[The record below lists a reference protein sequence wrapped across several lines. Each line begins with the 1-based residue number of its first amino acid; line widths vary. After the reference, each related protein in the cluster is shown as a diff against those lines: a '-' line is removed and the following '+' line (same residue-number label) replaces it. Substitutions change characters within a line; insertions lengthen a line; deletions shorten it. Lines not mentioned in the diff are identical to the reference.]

1 MTTSA
6 GPRGV
11 ELITIEGVELWEATS
26 AATSNQQQQA
36 PNLTKKLA
44 AGNLSAVLVTID
56 INNPSHTA
64 DPDAHPDV
72 WLVLN
77 IRNPTTASDRP
88 FPLTA
93 AQRVVAHRP
102 THTYRFIDPPEQGS
116 VAATGNNAH
125 PDIVLKLPG
134 LTPGKDEKTPFEID
148 PAAEAYF
155 EDILAQYC
163 AFEEPSSSS
172 HEAPPPSFSAATATR
187 SSGSSSAA
195 PLPSL
200 PPRGGQ
206 GEVELFDEHGKLIGH
221 LEGTLEEHPSL
232 HRDALA
238 SSRSNLDAKN
248 PVLID
253 LSGSHANAP
262 RISPL
267 SNDEV
272 AFAQAAQIRDGGD
285 GTVQTDWLIHSAQF
299 LGKTLVKGSM
309 FLGSKMTA
317 AADSYIERT
326 PSKRSGTSSPANGP
340 LYDNEKGSGF
350 TSSPTESHFPR
361 TPLGGSSGGSGVG
374 SSRYATTSTGANSR
388 SHVVNKYTSHAVS
401 ISQTTTSAILNV
413 ASNVG
418 DRVGRATGIQ
428 RKPQAD
434 GTVGPPPKGV
444 RGIINRG
451 IIAAS
456 SLLDSIEQAGETLIS
471 DSGSAASRVI
481 GHKYGADAERR
492 AGNVAL
498 AGRNVYCVYKDIMGV
513 RRRCL
518 VRVAVGSSLK
528 ARTPEGELVEVRM
541 GGNGLND
548 GPAIVEKAPYA
559 PEAQSI
565 SKKQ

>member
-1 MTTSA
+1 MTTTS

-11 ELITIEGVELWEATS
+11 ELISIEGGVELWEAS
-26 AATSNQQQQA
+26 PAAAHQEASQ

-44 AGNLSAVLVTID
+44 SGNLSALLVTID
-56 INNPSHTA
+56 VDNPSHTSEGN
-64 DPDAHPDV
+64 PDI

-77 IRNPTTASDRP
+77 IRNTATATDRP

-93 AQRVVAHRP
+93 SQRVVAHRP
-102 THTYRFIDPPEQGS
+102 THSYRFIEPPEH
-116 VAATGNNAH
+116 TN
-125 PDIVLKLPG
+125 DIILKLPG
-134 LTPGKDEKTPFEID
+134 TAPGTDEKTPFEID

-163 AFEEPSSSS
+163 AFEEPSA
-172 HEAPPPSFSAATATR
+172 EAPPPSWSAATATR
-187 SSGSSSAA
+187 STAASDSAS
-195 PLPSL
+195 LPGL

-206 GEVELFDEHGKLIGH
+206 GEIELFDEHGKLIGH
-221 LEGTLEEHPSL
+221 LEGKLEEHPSL
-232 HRDALA
+232 HRDALS
-238 SSRSNLDAKN
+238 SSRNNLDAKN

-253 LSGSHANAP
+253 LSGSQGP

-267 SNDEV
+267 ANGDEV
-272 AFAQAAQIRDGGD
+272 ALAQTAHYRDGPGGQGD
-285 GTVQTDWLIHSAQF
+285 VKTDWLIHSAQF
-299 LGKTLVKGSM
+299 LGRGLVKGSM
-309 FLGSKMTA
+309 FLGSKLNS
-317 AADSYIERT
+317 AADSYIERS
-326 PSKRSGTSSPANGP
+326 PGKRSGTSSPSNGP
-340 LYDNEKGSGF
+340 VYGNEKGSGLV
-350 TSSPTESHFPR
+350 SSPVESHFPR
-361 TPLGGSSGGSGVG
+361 NPVSSSSGNA
-374 SSRYATTSTGANSR
+374 SSRYERTTTGDVSR
-388 SHVVNKYTSHAVS
+388 SHYINKYSAQAVS
-401 ISQTTTSAILNV
+401 ISQSTTSAILGV

-434 GTVGPPPKGV
+434 GTPGPPPKGV
-444 RGIINRG
+444 RGVINRG

-456 SLLDSIEQAGETLIS
+456 TLLDSIEQAGETLVA

-541 GGNGLND
+541 GGGEQ
-548 GPAIVEKAPYA
+548 GGTIVEKAPIA
-559 PEAQSI
+559 PEAQPI
-565 SKKQ
+565 SKR